1 MAKSNAISSF
11 KPVFI
16 LKLLLSHREYRN
28 QHSLTIE
35 TCFFNNIDNVK
46 LCYSLIHISKPKEKP
61 IIITI
66 SVKVILYDKVVLFW
80 HLLLNSD
87 KCFTN
92 IAGFKIRVYA
102 ILNEMVL
109 KQIYFNLELFKGFPV
124 VINQR
129 VNTF

>member
-35 TCFFNNIDNVK
+35 TCFFNDISNVK

-109 KQIYFNLELFKGFPV
+109 KQTYFNLELFKRFPV